1 MVILQRN
8 HIAELFLQ
16 DKLGCRYAEP
26 ACQHTVGRAGSAAAL
41 VMARNGNAD
50 LLTGQF
56 LQLVRNAVGD
66 GRIVIASRAALN
78 SFLLSLAS
86 S

>member
-26 ACQHTVGRAGSAAAL
+26 AGQHTVGRAGSAATL

-50 LLTGQF
+50 LLTAM
-56 LQLVRNAVGD
+56 R
-66 GRIVIASRAALN
+66 
-78 SFLLSLAS
+78 
-86 S
+86 

>member
-66 GRIVIASRAALN
+66 GRIALN